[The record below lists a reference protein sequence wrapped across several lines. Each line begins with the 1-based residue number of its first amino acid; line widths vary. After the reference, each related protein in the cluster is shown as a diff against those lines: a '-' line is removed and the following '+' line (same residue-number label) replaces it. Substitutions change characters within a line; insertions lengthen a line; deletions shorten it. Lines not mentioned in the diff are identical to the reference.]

1 MLERLP
7 TELISLVIDAT
18 STGAWERKA
27 LLDSLSLVSKSYRIA
42 LRPLRESIVHV
53 PRAAIIPLLRLWPAA
68 TRKAADTVFIGSSD
82 QAAGL
87 EPFSLRDY
95 SRLLSILPKIK
106 HIYFNPF
113 KRTSITLGSPTE
125 YLCFDNTAQAECLS
139 LSLLQSQ
146 WQFLPSLE
154 TARFKLRRL
163 RLDLVLADCGP
174 GSDKGWGAGLEQ
186 FLTTR
191 YLPCLRILRLL
202 CRQTPKI
209 STDFVNQLDAA
220 QIDFCRPS
228 DVESS
233 GVRQIGPFS
242 TPVLFSIDTPSF
254 FPFLGPKVECMKYV
268 HVQSQDGWEV
278 NRLLRILPGLKA
290 VSWETSDP
298 RASIQ
303 ALESPD
309 HPFPELTKQNIKRK
323 SIGLF
328 AAGLGD
334 DDFVD
339 FAFLRFLDSCEPR
352 S

>member
-1 MLERLP
+1 MWFVLN
-7 TELISLVIDAT
+7 S
-18 STGAWERKA
+18 
-27 LLDSLSLVSKSYRIA
+27 
-42 LRPLRESIVHV
+42 
-53 PRAAIIPLLRLWPAA
+53 
-68 TRKAADTVFIGSSD
+68 
-82 QAAGL
+82 
-87 EPFSLRDY
+87 
-95 SRLLSILPKIK
+95 
-106 HIYFNPF
+106 FNPF

-125 YLCFDNTAQAECLS
+125 YLCIDNTAQAECLS

-154 TARFKLRRL
+154 TASFKLRRL

>member
-106 HIYFNPF
+106 HIY
-113 KRTSITLGSPTE
+113 
-125 YLCFDNTAQAECLS
+125 
-139 LSLLQSQ
+139 
-146 WQFLPSLE
+146 
-154 TARFKLRRL
+154 
-163 RLDLVLADCGP
+163 
-174 GSDKGWGAGLEQ
+174 
-186 FLTTR
+186 
-191 YLPCLRILRLL
+191 
-202 CRQTPKI
+202 TPKI

-233 GVRQIGPFS
+233 GVRQI
-242 TPVLFSIDTPSF
+242 
-254 FPFLGPKVECMKYV
+254 VECMKYV